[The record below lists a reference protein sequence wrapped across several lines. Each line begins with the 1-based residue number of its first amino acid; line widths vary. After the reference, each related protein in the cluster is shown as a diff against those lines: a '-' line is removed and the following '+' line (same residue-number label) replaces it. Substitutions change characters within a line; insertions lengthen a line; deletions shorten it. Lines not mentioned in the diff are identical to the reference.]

1 MQVLIERIDMSE
13 VFKSGFVGIIGR
25 PNVGKSTL
33 VNAIVEDKVAI
44 MSDKP
49 QTTRNLIRAIY
60 NDDESQIIFSD
71 TPGMQ
76 SPRNKLGSYME
87 RASLSAI
94 GDTDIILFVVDDSD
108 YIGRKDK
115 DIIERL
121 STVKK
126 PKFLI
131 INKIDKLSNE
141 KLMEIIKMYDD
152 LNLFDEI
159 IPVSALKSKNKDR
172 IVEVIKRYLPEGP
185 PYFSSDITTDQPTK
199 VLIAEIIREKIIH
212 FTEEEIPHGVMVE
225 IDTLEEKKNN
235 LINILATIYVERENH
250 KRIIIGKS
258 GRKIKGIGMAA
269 RKELE
274 DRFGARVNIEL
285 WVKTKENWR
294 DSEANIK
301 NFGFNSKDI

>member
-1 MQVLIERIDMSE
+1 MKEGY
-13 VFKSGFVGIIGR
+13 KSGFVSVIGR

-33 VNAIVEDKVAI
+33 VNAIVDDKVAI

-60 NDDESQIIFSD
+60 NDDESQIIFAD

-76 SPRNKLGSYME
+76 SPRNKLGTYMQK
-87 RASLSAI
+87 ASLSSI
-94 GDTDIILFVVDDSD
+94 GDTDVIMFVVDESD

-115 DIIERL
+115 DIIQRISE
-121 STVKK
+121 SKK

-131 INKIDKLSNE
+131 INKIDKISND
-141 KLMEIIKMYDD
+141 KLIELIQMYDD
-152 LNLFDEI
+152 LKIFDEI
-159 IPVSALKSKNKDR
+159 IPVSAIKGRNKDR
-172 IVEVIKRYLPEGP
+172 IIEIIKRYLPEGP
-185 PYFSSDITTDQPTK
+185 PYYSSEITTDQPTK
-199 VLIAEIIREKIIH
+199 VLISEIIREKVIH

-250 KRIIIGKS
+250 KRIIIGKN

-274 DRFGARVNIEL
+274 DRFGARINLEL

-294 DSEANIK
+294 DNEANVK
-301 NFGFNSKDI
+301 NFGFNTKDL

>member
-1 MQVLIERIDMSE
+1 MKEGY
-13 VFKSGFVGIIGR
+13 KSGFVSIIGR

-60 NDDESQIIFSD
+60 TDDASQIIFAD

-76 SPRNKLGSYME
+76 SPRNKLGTYMQK
-87 RASLSAI
+87 ASLSSI
-94 GDTDIILFVVDDSD
+94 GDTDIILFVVDESD

-115 DIIERL
+115 EIIERI
-121 STVKK
+121 SASKK

-131 INKIDKLSNE
+131 INKIDKISND
-141 KLMEIIKMYDD
+141 KLIELIQMYDA
-152 LNLFDEI
+152 LKIFDEI
-159 IPVSALKSKNKDR
+159 IPVSAIKSKNKER

-185 PYFSSDITTDQPTK
+185 PYYAEDITTDQPTK
-199 VLIAEIIREKIIH
+199 VLIAEIIREKVIH
-212 FTEEEIPHGVMVE
+212 FTDEEIPHGVMIE

-274 DRFGARVNIEL
+274 ERFDARVNIEL

-294 DSEANIK
+294 DNEANVK
-301 NFGFNSKDI
+301 NFGFNAKEL